1 MECYIGGKGVSNE
14 CCKTTLLS
22 DPIDSKTVPSAL
34 NRTLPA
40 SVEWP
45 NAATDRAP

>member
-1 MECYIGGKGVSNE
+1 MVCYYYVDGKGASNE

-22 DPIDSKTVPSAL
+22 DPIDSKAVPSAL

-40 SVEWP
+40 SVE
-45 NAATDRAP
+45 